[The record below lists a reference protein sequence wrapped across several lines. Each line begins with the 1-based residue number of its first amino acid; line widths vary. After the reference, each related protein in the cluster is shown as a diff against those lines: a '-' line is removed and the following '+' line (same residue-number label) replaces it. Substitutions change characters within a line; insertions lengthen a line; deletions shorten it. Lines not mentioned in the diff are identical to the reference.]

1 MADYDTNLI
10 KPVEG
15 LQNIAGLGPV
25 KRRKQK
31 SDREKQ
37 NAKSD
42 GQDDTGQ
49 DAETEPEDRIEDRT
63 DSVGS
68 GIDYCA

>member
-1 MADYDTNLI
+1 MADYDSNLI

-37 NAKSD
+37 YAESD
-42 GQDDTGQ
+42 GKDKSGREDDT
-49 DAETEPEDRIEDRT
+49 ESEDRIEDKT
-63 DSVGS
+63 DSLGS

>member
-1 MADYDTNLI
+1 MADYDSNLI

-25 KRRKQK
+25 KRRKQR
-31 SDREKQ
+31 SDREKE
-37 NAKSD
+37 NTASD
-42 GQDDTGQ
+42 GQDNSGRE
-49 DAETEPEDRIEDRT
+49 AETEPEDRVEDRNH
-63 DSVGS
+63 SVSS